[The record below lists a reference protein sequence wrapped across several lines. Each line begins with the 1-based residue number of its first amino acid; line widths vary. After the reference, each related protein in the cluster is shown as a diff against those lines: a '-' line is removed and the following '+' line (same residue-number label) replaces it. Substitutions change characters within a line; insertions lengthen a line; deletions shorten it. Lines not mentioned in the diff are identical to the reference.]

1 MTSSPINP
9 LVTPLAWRA
18 FLYNEVL
25 LPWETRTVQ
34 IRSDVYSKKAL
45 EDELGLI
52 VLRKNNLS
60 ELRIVVAEYSN
71 QADEFL
77 IFYCDGKGYAALFK
91 RLRDTVAHAH
101 YTVRRRGWITMHHQ
115 FKGRGERKPTVRLM
129 ASMKFTTLKLLV
141 QFMSPSHS

>member
-9 LVTPLAWRA
+9 LATPLAWRA

-52 VLRKNNLS
+52 VLRKNNLT
-60 ELRIVVAEYSN
+60 ELRIVAAEYRN

-101 YTVRRRGWITMHHQ
+101 YTVGRRGWITLHHQ
-115 FKGRGERKPTVRLM
+115 FKARAEKTSRVRLM
-129 ASMKFTTLKLLV
+129 GRLKFVTLQSLV
-141 QFMSPSHS
+141 HFMNCS